1 MSDYYLGFDFGKKRI
16 GVAIGQDITSTAR
29 PLTQIATDDQN
40 ALVDVMNEWQP
51 KALIVG
57 LPLNMDDTAGPLAK
71 AAKKFAKRLENVF
84 ERPVHLCD
92 ERLTSREAIERL
104 KLQGKNKPTK
114 AEINSMAAAVI
125 LETWL
130 LS

>member
-29 PLTQIATDDQN
+29 PLTQIATDDQS
-40 ALVDVMNEWQP
+40 ALAEVINEWQP
-51 KALIVG
+51 KAMVVG
-57 LPLNMDDTAGPLAK
+57 LPLNMDDTVGPLAK
-71 AAKKFAKRLENVF
+71 AAKKFAKMLENVF

-104 KLQGKNKPTK
+104 KQQGNNKPTK